1 MGNEQAI
8 GFELDKI
15 DQASAN
21 IRKLIAPVPVPPDP
35 PIPPT
40 PISRVLFGATY
51 SNPTLPAVHSY
62 KVQAV
67 PFYGW
72 GTALNQVD
80 ARIGEMAG
88 ASYRV
93 LTACS
98 APASMKPSGQGDTQT
113 GLEDRV
119 ALGSHQAYADL
130 IAQCVLRNPS
140 LTHVQVWNEYKG
152 YWGAGNVGNRW
163 GYEQETDLYN
173 RVYRAVKAVRPS
185 VQVGGPYIAFTKWLP
200 GTGSN
205 KAADASLNGP
215 WGDADQRDF
224 DVLDYFFRN
233 AAGFDFVTVD
243 ANLGC
248 RPYNAAG
255 QLSDA
260 PGTALQ
266 AAGFFATVA
275 KWIRAK
281 GVNAPIWWSE
291 CYPYA
296 RGQVLWSQVAASLTS
311 VPGEHVLMWWAE
323 SPYPGPPVV

>member
-1 MGNEQAI
+1 MTNEQAI
-8 GFELDKI
+8 GLELDKI
-15 DQASAN
+15 DQSTAT
-21 IRKLIAPVPVPPDP
+21 IRKLISAAPPVPPDP
-35 PIPPT
+35 PL

-51 SNPTLPAVHSY
+51 SQPTLPAVKQY

-72 GTALNQVD
+72 GTALGAVD

-98 APASMKPSGQGDTQT
+98 APANMKPSGQGDTQT

-130 IAQCVLRNPS
+130 IAATVLRNPS

-152 YWGAGNVGNRW
+152 YWSSQKNRW
-163 GYEQETDLYN
+163 NYEEETDLYN

-205 KAADASLNGP
+205 KAADASLNGL

-248 RPYNAAG
+248 RPYQANG
-255 QLSDA
+255 SLSDA
-260 PGTALQ
+260 PGSALQ
-266 AAGFFATVA
+266 AAGFFAAVA
-275 KWIRAK
+275 KWVRGK
-281 GVNAPIWWSE
+281 GVNAPVWWSE

-323 SPYPGPPVV
+323 SPYPAPPVL